1 MNTRTPATPPLLRK
15 YHELDG
21 RTFLV
26 GVGANKCGTSWVYRY
41 LSSLSGVVASP
52 LKELHFFN
60 ANFHSTAEQMDLFAI
75 KRAVFHFKQEGDVVG
90 NLRSRPSFQAS
101 IDRVKM
107 IYDDNAYFDHFARIC
122 APDTRTLCDI
132 TPAYSG
138 IGRSGFEYMR
148 EFVASQDVSL
158 KILFIMRDPVD
169 RLWSHLRYRQQ
180 HDPSRDLLKS
190 WSEMIQD
197 PELFGWTDYRQTVEA
212 MDAVFSDRQ
221 VLFLFFEDLFSEATL
236 KKLCAF
242 AGAAY
247 LPPKSNEAV
256 NETELKIDLPDG
268 VRDELVS
275 LLAPQYAFCRQRFGN
290 RVPDAWRA

>member
-1 MNTRTPATPPLLRK
+1 MPGTSPQLRK
-15 YHELDG
+15 YNELGG

-52 LKELHFFN
+52 LKEVHFFN
-60 ANFHSTAEQMDLFAI
+60 APFHASAEQMDLFAV
-75 KRAVFHFKQEGDVVG
+75 KRLVFHIKQDGDVVD

-101 IDRVKM
+101 LDRVKM
-107 IYDDNAYFDHFARIC
+107 IYDVDEYFGHFARIC
-122 APDTRTLCDI
+122 TPDTRTLCDI

-138 IGRSGFEYMR
+138 IGRSGFASMR
-148 EFVASQDVSL
+148 DFVASQDVAL

-180 HDPSRDLLKS
+180 NDPSLDVLKN

-212 MDAVFSDRQ
+212 MDAVFPDRDI
-221 VLFLFFEDLFSEATL
+221 LFLFFEDLFSEATL

-242 AGAAY
+242 VDADY
-247 LPPKSNEAV
+247 LPPKTDEAV
-256 NETELKIDLPDG
+256 NETKLKIDLPDG
-268 VRDELVS
+268 VCDEL
-275 LLAPQYAFCRQRFGN
+275 LTILAPQYAFCRERFGSG
-290 RVPDAWRA
+290 VPDAWRA

>member
-1 MNTRTPATPPLLRK
+1 MPATRPQLRK
-15 YHELDG
+15 YRELDG

-41 LSSLSGVVASP
+41 LSSLAGVVASP
-52 LKELHFFN
+52 LKEVHFFN
-60 ANFHSTAEQMDLFAI
+60 AHFHVSAEQMDLFAV
-75 KRAVFHFKQEGDVVG
+75 KRLVFHIKQDGDVAE
-90 NLRSRPSFQAS
+90 NLRNRPSFQAS
-101 IDRVKM
+101 LDRVKM
-107 IYDDNAYFDHFARIC
+107 IYDDNEYFAHFARNC

-138 IGRSGFEYMR
+138 IGRRGFEFMR
-148 EFVASQDVSL
+148 EFVASQNVAL

-169 RLWSHLRYRQQ
+169 RFWSHLRYRQQ
-180 HDPSRDLLKS
+180 NDPSLDVMNN
-190 WSEMIQD
+190 WSDMIQD

-212 MDAVFSDRQ
+212 MDAVFPDRDI
-221 VLFLFFEDLFSEATL
+221 LFLFFEDLFSEATL

-242 AGAAY
+242 VDVAY
-247 LPPKSNEAV
+247 LPPKTEEAV

-268 VRDELVS
+268 VRDELLS
-275 LLAPQYAFCRQRFGN
+275 ILAPQYAFCRERFGN